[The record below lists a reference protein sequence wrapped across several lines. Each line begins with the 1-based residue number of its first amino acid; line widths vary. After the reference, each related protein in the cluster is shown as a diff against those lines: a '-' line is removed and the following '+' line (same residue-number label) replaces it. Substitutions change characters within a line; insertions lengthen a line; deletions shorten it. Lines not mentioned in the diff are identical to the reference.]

1 MKKSKEELKQTIVDM
16 VQDED
21 IQIALLEDIED
32 SFDVPQET
40 DTTELDELKA
50 KYDDL
55 KTKYKERFLKGSDET
70 EDKKEEVKEEIDE
83 PKEEEKVEKKDIF
96 KTIDEKEE

>member
-21 IQIALLEDIED
+21 VQITLLEDIED
-32 SFDVPQET
+32 SFYVQQET
-40 DTTELDELKA
+40 DTTELDDIKA

-55 KTKYKERFLKGSDET
+55 KAKYKERFLKGSDET
-70 EDKKEEVKEEIDE
+70 DDKKEVKDEIDE

-96 KTIDEKEE
+96 KTVDEKEE

>member
-21 IQIALLEDIED
+21 VQIALLEDIED

-40 DTTELDELKA
+40 DTTELDDLKA

-70 EDKKEEVKEEIDE
+70 EDKKEDEIDE
-83 PKEEEKVEKKDIF
+83 PKEEEKVDKKDIF
-96 KTIDEKEE
+96 KTIDEKE

>member
-16 VQDED
+16 IPDED

-40 DTTELDELKA
+40 DTTELDDLKA

-55 KTKYKERFLKGSDET
+55 KAKYKERFLKGSDET
-70 EDKKEEVKEEIDE
+70 EDKKEEKEEIDE